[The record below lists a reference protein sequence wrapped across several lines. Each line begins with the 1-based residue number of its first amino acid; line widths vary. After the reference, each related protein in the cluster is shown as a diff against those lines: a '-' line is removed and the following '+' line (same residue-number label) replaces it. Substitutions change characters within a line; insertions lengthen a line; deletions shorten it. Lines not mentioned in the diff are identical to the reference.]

1 VGIYNHNTGDGFDL
15 PSSTRQ
21 SRELS
26 ASCVVLLKRSRR
38 IIAREEVGSRVPFM
52 VKMKSS

>member
-21 SRELS
+21 SREPS
-26 ASCVVLLKRSRR
+26 ASYVLLKRSRR
-38 IIAREEVGSRVPFM
+38 IITHEEVGISVPFI
-52 VKMKSS
+52 VKMKGS

>member
-1 VGIYNHNTGDGFDL
+1 MGIYNHNTGDGFDL

-26 ASCVVLLKRSRR
+26 ASFVLLKRSRR